1 LSRSAFRKV
10 GERPVHDG
18 HLISVAVAE
27 FEGPDGGKFE
37 RDVVRHPGAVSVVAV
52 DENRVVTMVRQYR
65 AAIEGDLL
73 EIPAGKRD
81 VAGEPPEA
89 TARRELVEE
98 VGLRAGRVELL
109 AEFYNSP
116 GFCDERSFTFMALDL
131 EPCENDLQGPEE
143 QAMTI
148 ERVSLDDVPD
158 LIRAGRITDAKSIIG
173 LLMAREALA

>member
-1 LSRSAFRKV
+1 MSPSFRKV
-10 GERPVHDG
+10 GEKVVHEG
-18 HLISVAVAE
+18 HTISTVVGE
-27 FEGPDGGKFE
+27 FEAPDGTRFE
-37 RDVVRHPGAVSVVAV
+37 RDMVRHPGAVSVVAV

-65 AAIEGDLL
+65 AAIDDQLL
-73 EIPAGKRD
+73 ELPAGKRD
-81 VAGEPPEA
+81 VSGEAPEL

-98 VGLRAGRVELL
+98 VGLRAGRLELL

-116 GFCDERSFTFMALDL
+116 GFCDERSFTYLALDL
-131 EPCENDLQGPEE
+131 EPCETDLQGPEE

-173 LLMAREALA
+173 LLMAREVLS